1 MPPVPGTAPRPV
13 WALCSDSMKGRAARH
28 LGGAGA
34 VLLVFLG
41 AWMGHTLEY
50 VRLNGAAGLD
60 RAVLGASHLYML
72 PLGAVLTLLLA
83 DRGLR
88 WWRRWTALGERLE
101 HARAALRS
109 ALHGRRP
116 PARRVPRTG
125 SVRPVPVAL
134 LWAPLALGQVVLYL
148 LQESVEAAAAGRPT
162 PGLGAVTGVHW
173 AAPLVHAAVA
183 LVLAT
188 VVALAG
194 RRLRRRA
201 TRLHRWERLVDHLL
215 RARTRVAVRPRPAP
229 GWWPSPLQRF
239 GAQLW
244 TRPPPA

>member
-1 MPPVPGTAPRPV
+1 
-13 WALCSDSMKGRAARH
+13 MKGRAAQH
-28 LGGAGA
+28 LAGAGA
-34 VLLVFLG
+34 VLLLFVS
-41 AWMGHTLEY
+41 AWIGHTLEY

-60 RAVLGASHLYML
+60 QAVLGASHLYML

-83 DRGLR
+83 HRGLR

-101 HARAALRS
+101 RARTALRS
-109 ALHGRRP
+109 ALHGRP
-116 PARRVPRTG
+116 PTPRRTPRTG
-125 SVRPVPVAL
+125 SVTSVPVAL
-134 LWAPLALGQVVLYL
+134 LWAPLALGQVALYV
-148 LQESVEAAAAGRPT
+148 LQESVEAAVAGRPA
-162 PGLGAVTGVHW
+162 PGLGAVAGAHW

-194 RRLRRRA
+194 RRLRGRA
-201 TRLHRWERLVDHLL
+201 TRLHRWERLVDHLV
-215 RARTRVAVRPRPAP
+215 RACTRVAERPRPAP

-244 TRPPPA
+244 SRPPPA

>member
-1 MPPVPGTAPRPV
+1 MT
-13 WALCSDSMKGRAARH
+13 GRAARH
-28 LGGAGA
+28 LAGAGA
-34 VLLVFLG
+34 VLLVFVS
-41 AWMGHTLEY
+41 AWIGHTLEY

-72 PLGAVLTLLLA
+72 PLGAVLTVLLA
-83 DRGLR
+83 HRGLR

-101 HARAALRS
+101 QARTALRS
-109 ALHGRRP
+109 ALHGRP
-116 PARRVPRTG
+116 PTPPRRAPRTG
-125 SVRPVPVAL
+125 SVTSVPVAL
-134 LWAPLALGQVVLYL
+134 LWAPLALGQVALYV
-148 LQESVEAAAAGRPT
+148 LQESVEAAAAGRPA
-162 PGLGAVTGVHW
+162 PGLAAVTGAHW

-194 RRLRRRA
+194 RRLRGRA
-201 TRLHRWERLVDHLL
+201 TRLHRWERLVDHLV
-215 RARTRVAVRPRPAP
+215 RACTCVAERPRPGP

-244 TRPPPA
+244 SRPPPA